1 MSLLDAI
8 APLSPALD
16 AATAAL
22 KLAAQRN
29 AEENSPAVLLG
40 LAAQTQQADWD
51 QIAKDIAAGDVKA
64 EQEESS

>member
-16 AATAAL
+16 VATAAL
-22 KLAAQRN
+22 KLAAARN
-29 AEENSPAVLLG
+29 AQENDPVVLLA

-51 QIAKDIAAGDVKA
+51 KIAADIAAGNLKA
-64 EQEESS
+64 EQQDAT

>member
-51 QIAKDIAAGDVKA
+51 KIAADIATGNLKA
-64 EQEESS
+64 EQQDAT